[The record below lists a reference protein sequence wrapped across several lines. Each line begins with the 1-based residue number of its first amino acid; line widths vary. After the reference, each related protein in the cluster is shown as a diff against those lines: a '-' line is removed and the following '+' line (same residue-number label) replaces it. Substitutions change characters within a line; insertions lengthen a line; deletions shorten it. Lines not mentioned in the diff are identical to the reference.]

1 MKKLLILIALTI
13 FISGCTVVRI
23 DTSDIDNIVN
33 VVLSKD
39 NTLYNRVGKGYK
51 YYIPRGVS
59 YIDSTD
65 LNEKF
70 YSEGV
75 YYFLYIDA
83 IGYFYDRE
91 VTYEENDEA
100 YYSKKIDARD
110 IEGYVEVIEEDGLY
124 YVQFMYNFAKIEAV
138 TSYEKLND
146 VILNAS
152 YILSTV
158 QFNENVI
165 ELMLNDDF
173 FTSREESYDIFSA
186 VETIETDLSRQYI
199 ELIDE
204 EDLDNLD

>member
-1 MKKLLILIALTI
+1 MKKLLILMMITIILT
-13 FISGCTVVRI
+13 GCTVVRI
-23 DTSDIDNIVN
+23 DTSNIDNIIN

-59 YIDSTD
+59 YIDTID

-83 IGYFYDRE
+83 VGYFHSRE
-91 VTYEENDEA
+91 VDYEINEDA
-100 YYSKKIDARD
+100 YYSRKIDAMGK
-110 IEGYVEVIEEDGLY
+110 EGYVEITEKDGLY

-138 TSYEKLND
+138 TTYAKLAD

-152 YILSTV
+152 YMLSTV
-158 QFNENVI
+158 QFNDNVI
-165 ELMLNDDF
+165 ELMLNDEF
-173 FTSREESYDIFSA
+173 FTSREESYDIFTPT
-186 VETIETDLSRQYI
+186 ETIETDLSRQYI
-199 ELIDE
+199 ELVDE
-204 EDLDNLD
+204 EELEER

>member
-1 MKKLLILIALTI
+1 MKKMLILILLTAV
-13 FISGCTVVRI
+13 ISGCTIVRI

-39 NTLYNRVGKGYK
+39 NTLYNRVGRGYK

-83 IGYFYDRE
+83 IGYFHQRE
-91 VTYEENDEA
+91 VDFEEDSDA
-100 YYSKKIDARD
+100 YYSKEIDARD
-110 IEGYVEVIEEDGLY
+110 KQGYILIKEQDDLY
-124 YVQFMYNFAKIEAV
+124 YIQFMYNFAKIEAV
-138 TSYEKLND
+138 TTYSKLND

-158 QFNENVI
+158 QFNDNVI

-173 FTSREESYDIFSA
+173 FTAREETYDIFSA

-199 ELIDE
+199 ELVDQE
-204 EDLDNLD
+204 ELESR